1 MEMCDVDACF
11 CLLKGESFSPRGNA
25 AIVALLEAVEGKMS
39 YKLTLRREKKTRLM
53 NRDCVRR
60 KCNEG

>member
-1 MEMCDVDACF
+1 M
-11 CLLKGESFSPRGNA
+11 
-25 AIVALLEAVEGKMS
+25 ALLEAVEGKMS

-60 KCNEG
+60 KCNEEEQQEMGPGTNLVEMNAL

>member
-1 MEMCDVDACF
+1 M
-11 CLLKGESFSPRGNA
+11 
-25 AIVALLEAVEGKMS
+25 ALLEAAEGKMS

-60 KCNEG
+60 KCNEGYQQEMLPGRNLVEMSALKRKNWELKV

>member
-1 MEMCDVDACF
+1 MEMCDVEARF
-11 CLLKGESFSPRGNA
+11 CLLERASFSPRGNA
-25 AIVALLEAVEGKMS
+25 AIVALLEAVERKMS
-39 YKLTLRREKKTRLM
+39 YKLTLRREKKPRLM